1 MRLYEISEQYRKF
14 MMAIENDEVEAEAI
28 SDTLE
33 AIRDTLEEKADNIA
47 CIIKELT
54 AEAAAI
60 KEEEQALAAR
70 RKAKENRVQS
80 LKSYLAAA
88 LLDNDINKVES
99 ARNKISFRRSTSVDV
114 ADEQEFISWAELNG
128 HNEYLTYK
136 APTINKTAIK
146 NAILAGDKVEGAY
159 IAEHDN
165 IQIR

>member
-1 MRLYEISEQYRKF
+1 

-70 RKAKENRVQS
+70 RKAKENRIQS

-114 ADEQEFISWAELNG
+114 TDEQEFISWAEASG

-136 APTINKTAIK
+136 APAINKTAIK